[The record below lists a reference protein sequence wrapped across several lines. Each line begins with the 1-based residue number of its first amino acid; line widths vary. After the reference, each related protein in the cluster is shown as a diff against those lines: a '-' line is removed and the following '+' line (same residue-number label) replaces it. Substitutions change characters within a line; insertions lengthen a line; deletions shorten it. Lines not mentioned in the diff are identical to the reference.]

1 MAKHKHQL
9 HNGKK
14 GAALAIRITPLAQ
27 KDEVVEIIDD
37 GTLRIFLK
45 ASFEEKEANKALT
58 DFLAKI
64 LGVPKK
70 KIEIVGGLTGRD
82 KLVTILDIDADKVQ
96 KKIFTQLSYEP

>member
-27 KDEVVEIIDD
+27 KDEVVEILDD

-58 DFLAKI
+58 DFLAWEYQKRKLRLLVVE
-64 LGVPKK
+64 LGG
-70 KIEIVGGLTGRD
+70 ISLLR
-82 KLVTILDIDADKVQ
+82 
-96 KKIFTQLSYEP
+96 F